1 VESFVLCNF
10 AGYQTFL
17 THYIMG
23 KGDKKT
29 KRGKII
35 IGSAGVK
42 RTRKQKNP
50 AAAKPKSESTSAGE
64 SEAMLAQE
72 AKAVKKAA
80 RKAEENAEGTDE
92 KHKAAKAKKKTA
104 DTEAEVETAQEE
116 PKQE

>member
-1 VESFVLCNF
+1 
-10 AGYQTFL
+10 
-17 THYIMG
+17 MG

-42 RTRKQKNP
+42 RTRKKKNS
-50 AAAKPKSESTSAGE
+50 AAAKPKTGSPSASE
-64 SEAMLAQE
+64 SEAILAQE

-80 RKAEENAEGTDE
+80 KKAEEHTEGTDE
-92 KHKAAKAKKKTA
+92 KPKAAKAKKKTA
-104 DTEAEVETAQEE
+104 EPEAEVETVREE